1 MSDASQV
8 GGIGKIGVSAV
19 VIGVTM
25 ITINGILMNS
35 FVSESQN
42 AADVKYKITWVMITN
57 AVMTLILGA
66 IAYISINN
74 NPAFAQG
81 YMMIM
86 VHLALLLGIVA
97 LSVSILTKA

>member
-1 MSDASQV
+1 MSDAAQA
-8 GGIGKIGVSAV
+8 GGIGKVGTSAA
-19 VIGVTM
+19 VIGIAM

-66 IAYISINN
+66 IAYINMNS

-81 YMMIM
+81 YMMFM

-97 LSVSILTKA
+97 MSVSVLTKA